1 MRIMWALLF
10 SYFAGHTVAL
20 IVCILQTCYNLIMAK
35 KQIQRPQSICPIGY
49 ALDVFG
55 DRWMLLIVRDIVYA
69 GKRTHGEFLRSDE
82 RIATNILADRLD
94 RLECQGI
101 ITKSADPKDKRREIF
116 SLTEQGLG
124 LIPLLLD
131 LQSWSNVFGPEFI
144 GRSPGL
150 EAALK
155 QDRQAAITQI
165 TESVRHG
172 GFMFANTEW
181 FPPRDTHEE

>member
-1 MRIMWALLF
+1 
-10 SYFAGHTVAL
+10 
-20 IVCILQTCYNLIMAK
+20 MAK

-82 RIATNILADRLD
+82 HIATNILADRLD
-94 RLECQGI
+94 RLACQGI

-165 TESVRHG
+165 TERFYVRKYR
-172 GFMFANTEW
+172 MVSATRY
-181 FPPRDTHEE
+181 PRRITKRERVVTLSPALNKILSKFL